1 LQRGFGMLS
10 RIRVAILD
18 DHQSI
23 IDGLSYR
30 LIMNPRI
37 QIVSTATFGEELEP
51 MMAGNEIDVLLLDVS
66 VPNSSAD
73 HNPYPV
79 LHIIPRLLKNYPRLS
94 ILIVSMFTQ
103 HSLIDALVNTGISG
117 YIFKDDQNSIQEID
131 KIVEKVANGGI
142 YFSQGAYWNAH
153 ENPVDTLLTE
163 RQLEAL
169 SLSASRPDGDTIS
182 LAKKLGISG
191 STMRNLLSGAYLR
204 LGVRTRAAAIAKAQQ
219 LGILPTTPQPK
230 MAGRKKRSGQLTGSP
245 KHSPNQVG

>member
-1 LQRGFGMLS
+1 MLS

-30 LIMNPRI
+30 LSMNPRI
-37 QIVSTATFGEELEP
+37 QIVSTATYGEELEP
-51 MMAGNEIDVLLLDVS
+51 MISENEIDVLLLDVS
-66 VPNSSAD
+66 VPNTPEN
-73 HNPYPV
+73 HNPFPV
-79 LHIIPRLLKNYPRLS
+79 LHIIPRLLKNYPKLS
-94 ILIVSMFTQ
+94 ILIISMFTQ

-117 YIFKDDQNSIQEID
+117 YIFKDDQSSIQEID

-142 YFSQGAYWNAH
+142 YFSQGAYWDPN
-153 ENPVDTLLTE
+153 EKPVDSLLTE

-191 STMRNLLSGAYLR
+191 STMSYLGPISVWESARVPRPLPKPSSWGSCQAPPNQKWR
-204 LGVRTRAAAIAKAQQ
+204 LGKNHPGSQQ
-219 LGILPTTPQPK
+219 VPRNVL
-230 MAGRKKRSGQLTGSP
+230 
-245 KHSPNQVG
+245 

>member
-1 LQRGFGMLS
+1 MLS

-37 QIVSTATFGEELEP
+37 QIVSTATYGEELEP

-66 VPNSSAD
+66 VPNSPAD

-79 LHIIPRLLKNYPRLS
+79 LHVIPRLLKNYPRLS
-94 ILIVSMFTQ
+94 VLIVSMFTQ

-117 YIFKDDQNSIQEID
+117 YIFKDDQNSIQDID

-142 YFSQGAYWNAH
+142 YFSQGANREACD
-153 ENPVDTLLTE
+153 NLVDKLLTE

-219 LGILPTTPQPK
+219 LGILPSTPQPK
-230 MAGRKKRSGQLTGSP
+230 MAAGKKQSKQLPNPPKRSLHQAG
-245 KHSPNQVG
+245 